1 MKNHDLYM
9 KVVFTLV
16 ALCIFI
22 GISIILFCK
31 SFVVGFCSELLALL
45 ILFIVAIWDS

>member
-1 MKNHDLYM
+1 MKKHDLYM

-16 ALCIFI
+16 ALCIFT

-31 SFVVGFCSELLALL
+31 SFVVGFCGEFLALL
-45 ILFIVAIWDS
+45 ILFIVVIWDS